1 MVRRLRRVAPLAVAL
16 ASAALFAADQPPSTL
31 KYVNGHWTAWD
42 PPASF
47 PEGTK
52 VHIVEP
58 GDTFWDLAAANLGN
72 PYLWPQLWEK
82 NQYVLD
88 AHWIYPGDPLVVGLE
103 VAPAATGDLAAGA
116 PGGAGGVGAPGGGG
130 VPGAPGGVGAGEADE
145 TVDVGGAPGSGSG
158 AAGGAGM
165 VDPGARG
172 LGSAE
177 EGAAGAA
184 LAASAG
190 LKTAPAGGARSVPV
204 PLGSED
210 DIYCYGYVGEVDESF
225 SYSVIGSEYEVLSP
239 ALVNVAG
246 EIEGVFGTVDTVK
259 VELTTGDLVYVDG
272 GRGAGLTPGAIFTA
286 VLPGARVVHPVTGET
301 FGRQYDYRGRVRI
314 LSVSDETAIGEVVQS
329 CLGLRVGSL
338 LKPYVPE
345 PVPLARRTP
354 MRPVNDPTSAAAL
367 EGAPVILA
375 SPSRLITLGQDHVVY
390 LDKGELDD
398 VLPGDVFTIYRP
410 HQAPKPPVVVGELAV
425 LSVQSRSALARILE
439 SRYPVYVGDR
449 LERK

>member
-103 VAPAATGDLAAGA
+103 VAPAATGDLAAGGTGA
-116 PGGAGGVGAPGGGG
+116 PGGAGA
-130 VPGAPGGVGAGEADE
+130 GGVGEVDE
-145 TVDVGGAPGSGSG
+145 TVDVAGSPGGEG

-165 VDPGARG
+165 VDPGASG
-172 LGSAE
+172 LGGA
-177 EGAAGAA
+177 AAGAEGA
-184 LAASAG
+184 GLAASAG

-210 DIYCYGYVGEVDESF
+210 DIYCYGYVGELDESF

-259 VELTTGDLVYVDG
+259 VELTTGDLVYLDG

-301 FGRQYDYRGRVRI
+301 FGRQYDYRGRVRV
-314 LSVSDETAIGEVVQS
+314 LSVGDETAIGEVVQS

-367 EGAPVILA
+367 EAGPVILA

-410 HQAPKPPVVVGELAV
+410 HQAPKPPVIVGELAV